1 MPKIRDMLAP
11 EDVDMVGRAVK
22 AATEGDFFPEI
33 EFSTI
38 FGIDR
43 ASLRRVYVGWPEP
56 EMELRDFRL
65 AVLDTLNNL
74 TGYPH
79 NMDDELA
86 YYVPEGIDALLRV
99 QRELRARWPGG
110 H

>member
-1 MPKIRDMLAP
+1 MPKITDMLSP
-11 EDVDMVGRAVK
+11 EDSDMVFRAIK
-22 AATEGDFFPEI
+22 AATEGDFFPEW
-33 EFSTI
+33 EFFTI

-43 ASLRRVYVGWPEP
+43 ATLRRVYMGWPEP
-56 EMELRDFRL
+56 KMDLLDFRL
-65 AVLDTLNNL
+65 GVFGTLNNL

-86 YYVPEGIDALLRV
+86 YYVPEGIEALLRV
-99 QRELRARWPGG
+99 QRELIARWPGG